1 MQKCNR
7 RSVSSVCRIQQD
19 SQLLCDFQIL
29 ELHTRV
35 RVFRHSRSQIPS
47 PRAPLVRE
55 RAATTAAG
63 NTREGTGVRIRRVL
77 DPAPATTP
85 TPQPRLPPPCPLL
98 SPPAPLPRGPAPT
111 TPPGSRPSHRTR
123 LHSSP
128 SQAPR
133 PRPGPAPGSFP
144 PRPRPASPSLAL
156 PGPRG
161 RSWQGGAAAAAA
173 SRPGD
178 AGAPLDATPPR
189 APAARGSASG
199 GPGLPRSVRR
209 SPRAGVSAQRGA
221 GAERGAAA
229 CWSAGTAELGAR
241 AALRGTARARLP
253 VHSSFLE
260 LSISASLGRNAAG
273 RPRPDLPKK
282 GVS

>member
-19 SQLLCDFQIL
+19 SQLVCDFQIL

-47 PRAPLVRE
+47 PRAPLVPE

-63 NTREGTGVRIRRVL
+63 NTREGTRVRIRRVL

-85 TPQPRLPPPCPLL
+85 TPKPRLPPPCPLL
-98 SPPAPLPRGPAPT
+98 SPPAPLPRGPA
-111 TPPGSRPSHRTR
+111 SY
-123 LHSSP
+123 
-128 SQAPR
+128 
-133 PRPGPAPGSFP
+133 
-144 PRPRPASPSLAL
+144 
-156 PGPRG
+156 
-161 RSWQGGAAAAAA
+161 
-173 SRPGD
+173 
-178 AGAPLDATPPR
+178 
-189 APAARGSASG
+189 
-199 GPGLPRSVRR
+199 
-209 SPRAGVSAQRGA
+209 PRAGVSGQRGA

-229 CWSAGTAELGAR
+229 CWSAGTAGLGAR

-260 LSISASLGRNAAG
+260 LSISASLGPNAAG
-273 RPRPDLPKK
+273 DPVRICRRKECHEK
-282 GVS
+282 GTEKETSLLVKGEFSHPVGGCFMIGREVPGWLKRLNFYSWTDEADK